1 MDYVVL
7 STLSAENSLVNWITF
22 SYDISCQWSKN
33 LLTRFASYPPEM
45 VKIDVSSHDL
55 HFAIPKFHL
64 PGHGKSCQI
73 KYSFNY
79 LKGSGRTCGEGIEQG
94 WASQNPLSMSTRE
107 MGPGARS
114 ETLDDHWNAWNF
126 RKLAA
131 LGMHDS
137 ILYLIYNK
145 HFSLPYLLQVNS
157 WQLSLRKRY
166 PQLQSIRPLWMS
178 SILP

>member
-7 STLSAENSLVNWITF
+7 STLSAEDNLVNRITF
-22 SYDISCQWSKN
+22 SYDIACQWSKN
-33 LLTRFASYPPEM
+33 LLSRSSSYPQEF
-45 VKIDVSSHDL
+45 VNVDISSHDL
-55 HFAIPKFHL
+55 YFAIPKFHL

-114 ETLDDHWNAWNF
+114 ETLDDHWGAWNF
-126 RKLAA
+126 RKLVA
-131 LGMHDS
+131 LGNFTTFLFPIS
-137 ILYLIYNK
+137 KSLLI
-145 HFSLPYLLQVNS
+145 FA
-157 WQLSLRKRY
+157 LSKIHGI
-166 PQLQSIRPLWMS
+166 SA
-178 SILP
+178 